1 MPSSKPN
8 SAISRTNY
16 LMKDELLM
24 ENALDQFQYL
34 ARQKFMAGIVE
45 HNLDG
50 TKGLDRMPLLEKVDA
65 CKEEVMD
72 LWFYLYAIEQKLLN
86 PRKEEQCG

>member
-1 MPSSKPN
+1 M
-8 SAISRTNY
+8 R
-16 LMKDELLM
+16 DEELM
-24 ENALDQFQYL
+24 ENALQQFQHL
-34 ARQKFMAGIVE
+34 ASQKFMAGIVE

-65 CKEEVMD
+65 CKDEVMD

>member
-1 MPSSKPN
+1 M
-8 SAISRTNY
+8 R
-16 LMKDELLM
+16 DELLM
-24 ENALDQFQYL
+24 ENALEQFQHL
-34 ARQKFMAGIVE
+34 ARQKFMAGIIE

-86 PRKEEQCG
+86 FRGEKKCG

>member
-1 MPSSKPN
+1 MLWIGTKQTPT
-8 SAISRTNY
+8 IWT
-16 LMKDELLM
+16 MKDELLM
-24 ENALDQFQYL
+24 ENALEQFQHL
-34 ARQKFMAGIVE
+34 ARQKFMAGIIE

-86 PRKEEQCG
+86 FKGED

>member
-1 MPSSKPN
+1 M
-8 SAISRTNY
+8 R
-16 LMKDELLM
+16 DEELM
-24 ENALDQFQYL
+24 ENALQQFQHL

-65 CKEEVMD
+65 CKDEVMD
-72 LWFYLYAIEQKLLN
+72 LWFYLYAIDQKLLN

>member
-1 MPSSKPN
+1 
-8 SAISRTNY
+8 
-16 LMKDELLM
+16 MKDELLM
-24 ENALDQFQYL
+24 ENALDQFQHL
-34 ARQKFMAGIVE
+34 ARQKFLAGIIE

-50 TKGLDRMPLLEKVDA
+50 TKGLDRMTLLQKVDC

>member
-8 SAISRTNY
+8 SAISKTNY
-16 LMKDELLM
+16 RMKDELLM
-24 ENALDQFQYL
+24 ENALDQFQHL
-34 ARQKFMAGIVE
+34 ARQKFMAGIIE

-50 TKGLDRMPLLEKVDA
+50 TKGLDRMTLLQKVDA

-72 LWFYLYAIEQKLLN
+72 LWFYLYAMEQKILVTN
-86 PRKEEQCG
+86 REPN